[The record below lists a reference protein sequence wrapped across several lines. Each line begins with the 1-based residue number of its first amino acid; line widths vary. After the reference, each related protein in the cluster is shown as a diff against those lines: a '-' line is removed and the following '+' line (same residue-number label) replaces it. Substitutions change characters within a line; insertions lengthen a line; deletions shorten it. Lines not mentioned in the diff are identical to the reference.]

1 MVKQRHQYAC
11 QECGYVSR
19 KWYGRCPDCQ
29 KFNSL
34 IEEIAPENHPS
45 DSPHR
50 GMAISSNKPQ
60 PIATITASDEDR
72 LTTDI
77 SEFDRVLG
85 GGLVPGS
92 VVLIGG
98 DPGIGKSTLLLQM
111 GSQLSQTYG
120 PVLYV
125 SGEESASQTKLRANR
140 LDINSDSLYVLC
152 ENNYEQIESHIS
164 DLNPQVVLV
173 DSIQTI
179 YLTRIQSAPGSV
191 SQLRECT
198 GHLLLL
204 AKSKNIPI
212 ILVGHVTKEG
222 AIAGPKI
229 LEHMVDTVLYFEG
242 EQQQI
247 YRVLRAVKNR
257 FGSTN
262 EIGVFEMVASGLREI
277 KNPSELFIESRQENT
292 SGSVIVSSVE
302 GTRPLLL
309 ELQALVSPSNLS
321 IPRNTTTGVDRHRI
335 ALLVAVLQ
343 KRVGFSI
350 GDSDVFVNVT
360 GGMRLTE
367 RGIDLGIA
375 LAIASSY
382 RDNPIDS
389 ATVVLGEVGLG
400 GEVRPVSHIEQRLQE
415 SRKLGFSRAIFPKF
429 NRKGMKML
437 DGIELIGV
445 KDLHE
450 ALGVVF

>member
-1 MVKQRHQYAC
+1 MAKQRHHYVC

-34 IEEIAPENHPS
+34 VEEIAPVSHLS
-45 DSPHR
+45 DSQHR
-50 GMAISSNKPQ
+50 GMTIPSNKPQ
-60 PIATITASDEDR
+60 PIAAITASDEDR
-72 LTTDI
+72 FVTNMCEL
-77 SEFDRVLG
+77 DRVLG

-92 VVLIGG
+92 VILIGG

-111 GSQLSQTYG
+111 GSRLSQTHG

-125 SGEESASQTKLRANR
+125 SGEESAPQTKLRANR

-152 ENNYEQIESHIS
+152 ENNYDQIESHIS
-164 DLNPQVVLV
+164 HLNPQVVVV
-173 DSIQTI
+173 DSIQTV
-179 YLTRIQSAPGSV
+179 YLAQIQSAPGSV

-212 ILVGHVTKEG
+212 VLVGHVTKEG
-222 AIAGPKI
+222 TIAGPKV

-262 EIGVFEMVASGLREI
+262 EIGVFEMVANGLREI
-277 KNPSELFIESRQENT
+277 KNPSELFIENRQENL

-302 GTRPLLL
+302 GTHPLLL

-321 IPRNTTTGVDRHRI
+321 MPNWH
-335 ALLVAVLQ
+335 
-343 KRVGFSI
+343 
-350 GDSDVFVNVT
+350 
-360 GGMRLTE
+360 
-367 RGIDLGIA
+367 
-375 LAIASSY
+375 ASSSMNLSNQLAY
-382 RDNPIDS
+382 STNC
-389 ATVVLGEVGLG
+389 
-400 GEVRPVSHIEQRLQE
+400 Q
-415 SRKLGFSRAIFPKF
+415 
-429 NRKGMKML
+429 
-437 DGIELIGV
+437 LIGP
-445 KDLHE
+445 
-450 ALGVVF
+450 